1 MMRVSS
7 IEKYLQKYSSHPD
20 VTLSNDIC
28 VVIDVLNSYK
38 DCYKYMKLPEYER
51 DYSNAP
57 FKNVMQYIDD
67 LNDMHKLET
76 LLSEVDRDL
85 FIEAVED
92 YKRMNNL

>member
-1 MMRVSS
+1 
-7 IEKYLQKYSSHPD
+7 
-20 VTLSNDIC
+20 
-28 VVIDVLNSYK
+28 
-38 DCYKYMKLPEYER
+38 MKLPEYER

-57 FKNVMQYIDD
+57 FENVMQYIDD